1 MPDLPFHGSHGMTN
15 PNDVTIDIPLQSH
28 PSHVSHASQ
37 GQSGEKWGSSSAVS
51 PEQNEQNED
60 ESGIKGLIGRRRTT
74 GFESNE
80 KDSDSPLDGTINRIG
95 RFYQAFYNFS
105 IVTRYAI
112 YVIPI
117 GFLIAIPIIVGATA
131 APNAEIGGVHIYWFF
146 TWIEVLWVSL
156 WGCKVFAQFFPYVFQ
171 SLCGVVSSGTRKYAL
186 ILRALETP
194 LTLVL
199 WNVIALV
206 TFLPIMRY
214 GAGNSSGV
222 SSWESSIKN
231 ILFGL
236 LICSLIYMV
245 EKAVV
250 QLISISYHRKQFDAK
265 IKESKRN
272 VHLVSVLFD
281 ASRKIFPMY
290 CPEFRE
296 EDTMIFDSLLS
307 QATGKATKGRSNIMP
322 LRMVQNVGRQVGHNV
337 GRIGDKVTSAFGNV
351 AAELTGKQ
359 VFNPNATHSIVIQ
372 ALERKRCAAAM
383 ARRIWLSFVV
393 EGRDALY
400 MEDIAEVLGPDYQTE
415 AEECFNAIDK
425 DGNGDISLDEMILT
439 ITEFGRTRKALN
451 HSMHDVDQAIRVL
464 DGLLMCIAGV
474 LGVLVFLSFVTSGLH
489 TIITTGASALLSVS
503 FAFSSTA
510 AEVLGSCVFLFVKH
524 PFDIGDRVEVS
535 DKPYIVERISL
546 LYSVFR
552 NVNDHRMTQVPNNI
566 LNSLWVDNFTRS
578 NSMHE
583 QLKVAVAFDT
593 TFAEVEA
600 LREEMELF
608 VRDKENSRDFHPDI
622 NIEIV
627 GVGDDV
633 DKLQIRVDIRHKS
646 NWANEIVRATRRS
659 KFMCALVLAL
669 RKLNIR
675 SPGKERAEE
684 SKDDDDKS
692 DKGADETE
700 PGAGV
705 VPTTTAAAVVAAD
718 ALKSQETL
726 TSNTA
731 AASGFDRG
739 QQSSGTLH
747 KRDKPQDSEAAMAD
761 KLNSRS
767 SALGIPTEDGLHRTK
782 SNSTTMSGQSHLG
795 VGASGSKISSGLSTG
810 HRKAGTSI
818 NDVDD
823 NAANNVLRR
832 LSSVRSGISP
842 ISDAPMMGAAA
853 SGATYQ
859 TTSPYSLPTIT
870 TQESGTYNVS
880 QYQSQSQ
887 ENYQTQETSYEQ
899 TGGRSLST
907 EFNQAFMSHP
917 TETHFSS
924 TRSFSH
930 TSTKEKSSDEEYN
943 S

>member
-1 MPDLPFHGSHGMTN
+1 MTN

-28 PSHVSHASQ
+28 PSHASQ
-37 GQSGEKWGSSSAVS
+37 GQQSGEKWGSSSAVS
-51 PEQNEQNED
+51 PNEENED
-60 ESGIKGLIGRRRTT
+60 GSAIKGLIGRRRTT
-74 GFESNE
+74 FETNE

-105 IVTRYAI
+105 IITRYAI

-117 GFLIAIPIIVGATA
+117 GLLISIPIIVGATA

-296 EDTMIFDSLLS
+296 EDNMIFDSLLN
-307 QATGKATKGRSNIMP
+307 QATTKVTKGRSNIMP

-337 GRIGDKVTSAFGNV
+337 GRLGDKVTSAFGNV

-464 DGLLMCIAGV
+464 DGLLMCIAAV

-566 LNSLWVDNFTRS
+566 LNNLWVDNFTRS

-608 VRDKENSRDFHPDI
+608 VRDKDNSRDFHSDI

-627 GVGDDV
+627 GVGDEV

-659 KFMCALVLAL
+659 KFMCALVLAV
-669 RKLNIR
+669 RKLHIR
-675 SPGKERAEE
+675 SPGEKREEEKE
-684 SKDDDDKS
+684 DDDDKS

-705 VPTTTAAAVVAAD
+705 VPNTPAAAVVAAD
-718 ALKSQETL
+718 AVKSQETL
-726 TSNTA
+726 ASNTA

-739 QQSSGTLH
+739 QQSGTLH
-747 KRDKPQDSEAAMAD
+747 RREKAQDSEAAMAD

-767 SALGIPTEDGLHRTK
+767 SALEIPGEDGLYRTK
-782 SNSTTMSGQSHLG
+782 SNGTSISSQSHLAVG
-795 VGASGSKISSGLSTG
+795 DGASGSKISRGLSTG

-823 NAANNVLRR
+823 NAANNELRR

-842 ISDAPMMGAAA
+842 ISDTPMMGAAA

-859 TTSPYSLPTIT
+859 TTSPFSLPTIT

-880 QYQSQSQ
+880 HYQNQSQ

-907 EFNQAFMSHP
+907 EFNQAFLSHP
-917 TETHFSS
+917 TETHSS
-924 TRSFSH
+924 TTRSYSH
-930 TSTKEKSSDEEYN
+930 TSTKEKSTDEEHN